1 MGQVDLGRGGKK
13 MSGEMDAS
21 GGDLGSQEAT
31 EQEHFS
37 LKLSCPGYAATYCSL
52 VWPGLARQDS
62 PEVLGY

>member
-1 MGQVDLGRGGKK
+1 